1 MRVSLEISTAF
12 SGMFF
17 GSTMLMVTIALV
29 MAVITTNIYNKKD
42 SLYRCPH
49 WVVMLAAKFYPAHLQ
64 PPDRYH
70 DSFSKHS
77 CNGRSGRGAA
87 HGDVMTISTDGGAA
101 EIDSLTCGC
110 CCHCR
115 KDSVSGI
122 QGMYLHPAHQPHAG
136 FDYERAEAEWKM
148 VARFADRVFFWV
160 FFALS
165 SAVQTILFTQ
175 MVPDSRLDGD

>member
-1 MRVSLEISTAF
+1 
-12 SGMFF
+12 MFF

-42 SLYRCPH
+42 SLQRCPH
-49 WVVMLAAKFYPAHLQ
+49 FIVLLAAKFYPAHLL
-64 PPDRYH
+64 PPDRERETVRMTGRNR
-70 DSFSKHS
+70 KHS
-77 CNGRSGRGAA
+77 CNGGRAATSGGGGGG
-87 HGDVMTISTDGGAA
+87 GDIMSITDG
-101 EIDSLTCGC
+101 EIESLTCGC

-115 KDSVSGI
+115 KDSVSGV
-122 QGMYLHPAHQPHAG
+122 GMYPNHSQG

-148 VARFADRVFFWV
+148 VAKFADRLFFWV

-175 MVPDSRLDGD
+175 MVPESRFDGD

>member
-1 MRVSLEISTAF
+1 
-12 SGMFF
+12 MFF

-42 SLYRCPH
+42 SFHRCPH
-49 WVVMLAAKFYPAHLQ
+49 WVVALASKFYPAHLL
-64 PPDRYH
+64 PPDRSRPH
-70 DSFSKHS
+70 PHRRGKHS
-77 CNGRSGRGAA
+77 CNGGERGGGRSG
-87 HGDVMTISTDGGAA
+87 DVLAISSDGGAG
-101 EIDSLTCGC
+101 EIESLTCGC

-122 QGMYLHPAHQPHAG
+122 GMYPDIHPSPPANG
-136 FDYERAEAEWKM
+136 FDRERVEAEWKM
-148 VARFADRVFFWV
+148 VAKFADRVFFWV

-175 MVPDSRLDGD
+175 MVPESRFDAGSELDNL

>member
-1 MRVSLEISTAF
+1 
-12 SGMFF
+12 MFF

-42 SLYRCPH
+42 SLHRCPR
-49 WVVMLAAKFYPAHLQ
+49 WVVALASKFYPAHLL
-64 PPDRYH
+64 PPDRSRPADHHHQYL
-70 DSFSKHS
+70 SGKHS
-77 CNGRSGRGAA
+77 CNGGRGGAR
-87 HGDVMTISTDGGAA
+87 GDVLAITTDGGAA
-101 EIDSLTCGC
+101 GAGEIESLTCGC

-122 QGMYLHPAHQPHAG
+122 GMYPDVHPAPSTG
-136 FDYERAEAEWKM
+136 FDFERAEAEWKM
-148 VARFADRVFFWV
+148 VAKFADRVFFWV

-175 MVPDSRLDGD
+175 MVPESRFDNDL